1 MSSSAPSSVMTM
13 GSSWVTRSAISHE
26 LHQTA
31 QPLTVLQGLLEL
43 ALLTSSTTEEYRGVI
58 QRAMEQSQ
66 RISGCF
72 DQVRRLFHLDQP
84 ALDSSSF
91 SVSETIRAVVESV
104 KDSYASAQVV
114 CEFNPLPLCHDSGF
128 DVVNA
133 SEGRVSAALA
143 LILSNLPRWA
153 KAGGTVG
160 VSVTADSQ
168 DVVVRIVAQ
177 HAAQHVARHVAQQVA
192 RQRGVENGGGMASN
206 RDSMTAPLELARTM
220 VTSTGGR
227 VMEGEP
233 EFSLLISLPKAHHNP
248 EMYETQRIERVH
260 V

>member
-1 MSSSAPSSVMTM
+1 MSSSAQSSVMTM
-13 GSSWVTRSAISHE
+13 GSRWVTSTAISRE

-72 DQVRRLFHLDQP
+72 DEVRRLFHSDQP
-84 ALDSSSF
+84 ALDLSSF
-91 SVSETIRAVVESV
+91 SVSDMTRAVVESV
-104 KDSYASAQVV
+104 KDSYAAARVA
-114 CEFNPLPLCHDSGF
+114 CEFNPLPHCQDSGL

-153 KAGGTVG
+153 RAGGTVE
-160 VSVTADSQ
+160 VTVAADSQ
-168 DVVVRIVAQ
+168 DVQVRIVA
-177 HAAQHVARHVAQQVA
+177 RQQ
-192 RQRGVENGGGMASN
+192 GVEDGDGMASN
-206 RDSMTAPLELARTM
+206 RDLMTAPLQLARTM
-220 VTSTGGR
+220 VTSTGGK
-227 VMEGEP
+227 VMEGKP
-233 EFSLLISLPKAHHNP
+233 EFSLLISLPKTHHNP
-248 EMYETQRIERVH
+248 EMYEIQRIECAH